1 MCSCLGLFIVTL
13 IQRSLKLVDVNG
25 FGSAGLKKIVVT
37 MSPDSD
43 FSFASSNKLNSDP
56 SMN

>member
-1 MCSCLGLFIVTL
+1 MAL

-43 FSFASSNKLNSDP
+43 FSFASSKKLNSDP

>member
-1 MCSCLGLFIVTL
+1 MAL

-25 FGSAGLKKIVVT
+25 FGSVGLKKIVVT

-43 FSFASSNKLNSDP
+43 FSFASSKKLNSDP
-56 SMN
+56 RMN